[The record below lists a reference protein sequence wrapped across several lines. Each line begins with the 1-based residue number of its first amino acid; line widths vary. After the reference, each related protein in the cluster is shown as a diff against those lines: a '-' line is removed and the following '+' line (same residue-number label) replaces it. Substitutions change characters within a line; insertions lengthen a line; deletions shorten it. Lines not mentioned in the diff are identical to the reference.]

1 MRMVWQPPIS
11 RQSLIPNGGTQ
22 PRTRRISRGIGLGCL
37 VLALSML
44 LGACGSRPLIFVEQ
58 TSLDLGDVVNGEIV
72 VRELEVKNT
81 GQADLI
87 IDAVTSSCGCTRASL
102 EPMTIPPGGH
112 GTLHIEFDS
121 GAHGPDQNGELIRQ
135 IFIASNDPDQPE
147 AIVELIANVLPPA
160 GA

>member
-1 MRMVWQPPIS
+1 MKMVCQLSIS
-11 RQSLIPNGGTQ
+11 KPSLTLNGRTW
-22 PRTRRISRGIGLGCL
+22 PRKGRIIKRIGLGCL

-44 LGACGSRPLIFVEQ
+44 LGACGSRPRISVEQ
-58 TSLDLGDVVNGEIV
+58 TSLNLGDVVNGEIV
-72 VRELEVKNT
+72 ARELEVTNA

-121 GAHGPDQNGELIRQ
+121 GAHGPDQTGELIRQ
-135 IFIASNDPDQPE
+135 VFIASNDPEQPE